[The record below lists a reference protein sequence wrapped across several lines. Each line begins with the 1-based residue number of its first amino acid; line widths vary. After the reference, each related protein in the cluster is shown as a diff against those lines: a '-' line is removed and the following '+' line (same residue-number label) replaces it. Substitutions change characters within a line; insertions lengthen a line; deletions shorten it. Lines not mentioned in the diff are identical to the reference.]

1 MKKILISTVAAAM
14 VTTSLMATATGP
26 GTSVIYAGTDV
37 NGTVHSAAI
46 ANTTTT
52 ILATDSNMTTAAG
65 ALTADAAG
73 LNFITYIP
81 NIAIGQGNLITI
93 KVNNGAILKN
103 SANALFLVDLNS
115 SLEQNATG
123 GAPVVAKMINFVS
136 KAGNYGQMTFKF
148 AQQVQTNAKLAL
160 VNVFETNSTLQNDV
174 ALDYGLGSRTSAL
187 GIVVDQGLACAD
199 NMTLEVIESKDQSGD
214 FTNVPNTAGK
224 STTGITVVKGVY
236 VALNQ
241 DGFNGT
247 ALNTYTGNKDPG
259 GDNLVS
265 SATSCPTFSCQI
277 SIADSEKAFGS
288 AATVNQTV
296 CPTCTPSTTS
306 TADLTCDGSFL
317 LKYNSPANLRSGL
330 PLTSIVL
337 TTTDAAATMG
347 ELTKVTG
354 TLNSNVTSLDLTI
367 ANDKKSATGSLTA
380 GLLPAL
386 DNAVEVTYTADGT
399 SVITPT
405 TFDMNVK
412 VNTNIDVDTITNF
425 MAFTEQ
431 GTPLTVSYLNAN
443 PDYRTFVRVTSSK
456 AATMQAVV
464 TTEDGMSSARIDI
477 TKADGSAVSIGAN
490 GGAAVVEAA
499 DILRSAKDAGFAGA
513 GNRFN
518 ATIYVKTT
526 GTVDAVAY
534 QTANGSQRYLPVFG
548 AAGGGKI

>member
-65 ALTADAAG
+65 TLTTDAAG
-73 LNFITYIP
+73 LNFITYVP

-160 VNVFETNSTLQNDV
+160 VNVFDTNNTLQNDV

-241 DGFNGT
+241 DGFGHT
-247 ALNTYTGNKDPG
+247 SFTGQTLPG
-259 GDNLVS
+259 GNNLVTS
-265 SATSCPTFSCQI
+265 TTSCPTFSCQI
-277 SIADSEKAFGS
+277 SIADAEKAFGS

-317 LKYNSPANLRSGL
+317 LKYNAPANLRSGIT
-330 PLTSIVL
+330 LTNVVL

-354 TLNSNVTSLDLTI
+354 NLNLNATSLDLTI

-380 GLLPAL
+380 GLAGTG
-386 DNAVEVTYTADGT
+386 NNQVSVTYTADGT

-431 GTPLTVSYLNAN
+431 GKALTVSYLNAN

-526 GTVDAVAY
+526 GNIDAVAY